1 MKKDYFLPL
10 LLAVAALQGYAQN
23 TAGSFALRSGD
34 ELTKLAAEYMPGND
48 GSQDILW
55 DLRNM
60 DMPSEKSVYN

>member
-1 MKKDYFLPL
+1 MKRLFIITI
-10 LLAVAALQGYAQN
+10 LALAFMQVNAQH
-23 TAGSFALRSGD
+23 TAGSYALRSGD

-60 DMPSEKSVYN
+60 NMPDEKSVYN

>member
-1 MKKDYFLPL
+1 MIF
-10 LLAVAALQGYAQN
+10 AVAALHGNAQN
-23 TAGSFALRSGD
+23 TSGSYALRSGD

-60 DMPSEKSVYN
+60 NMPDEKSVYN